1 MPAPRRAWWTLS
13 LLTIVVSLSAC
24 ADSPDD
30 FPNEAFPTSV
40 PIEQI
45 TRGLEVLDTY
55 GCADEELPRIGDGEA
70 GRLLRSLWGV
80 QIGRVQQVDID
91 RLGAV
96 GLIEPKRALLDSENL
111 YFGDDGA
118 SVAAVV
124 IDDDSSDLGG
134 TFLIPIEL
142 LDC

>member
-1 MPAPRRAWWTLS
+1 MVAMLA
-13 LLTIVVSLSAC
+13 AC
-24 ADSPDD
+24 AADSPDD
-30 FPNEAFPTSV
+30 FPNDAFPPSV

-55 GCADEELPRIGDGEA
+55 GCADEELPRIGEGEA

-96 GLIEPKRALLDSENL
+96 GLIEPKRALLDGENL
-111 YFGDDGA
+111 YFGDDGE

-134 TFLIPIEL
+134 TFLIPVEL